1 MKSISKAIL
10 LFSGAAL
17 LIVAF
22 SIFMY
27 YINVNNK
34 DAELRN
40 KYKAQDQVCQ
50 GYYDLMWKT
59 IKQEAQVSEQFSST
73 FKEIYKPLMEG
84 RYAGKDNTLF
94 KMITEDNP
102 KFTPELY
109 AKLMVTI
116 EAKREGFFNEQKYL
130 TAIWNEHE
138 NLQTTA
144 PGKWFLSNT
153 EHIKHQVV
161 TSTITEQVFKTKK
174 DDDVNVF
181 GTKQDTSKKK

>member
-1 MKSISKAIL
+1 MKNISKPIL
-10 LFSGAAL
+10 LFGIAA
-17 LIVAF
+17 IVITAF

-27 YINVNNK
+27 SMSINND
-34 DAELRN
+34 DAILRN

-59 IKQEAQVSEQFSST
+59 IKQEANVSDKFFED
-73 FKEIYKPLMEG
+73 FKVLYKPMMDG
-84 RYAGKDNTLF
+84 RFSGKDQTLF

-109 AKLMVTI
+109 TKLMVVI

-138 NLQTTA
+138 NLQAKA
-144 PGKWFLSNT
+144 PGRWFISNT

-161 TSTITEQVFKTKK
+161 TSSITEQVFKTKK
-174 DDDVNVF
+174 DDDIDIF
-181 GTKQDTSKKK
+181 GKKDTAK

>member
-1 MKSISKAIL
+1 MKTITKSILFFGIAAI
-10 LFSGAAL
+10 A
-17 LIVAF
+17 ITIF

-27 YINVNNK
+27 YLNINNK

-40 KYKAQDQVCQ
+40 KYKAQDQICQ

-59 IKQEAQVSEQFSST
+59 IKQNAQVSEKFAST

-84 RYAGKDNTLF
+84 RYSGKDQNTLF
-94 KMITEDNP
+94 KWIQEDNP

-109 AKLMVTI
+109 SKLMVTI

-138 NLQTTA
+138 NLQSKA
-144 PGKWFLSNT
+144 PGKWFISNT

-161 TSTITEQVFKTKK
+161 TSSITEKVFETKK
-174 DDDVNVF
+174 DDDVDVF
-181 GTKQDTSKKK
+181 GTNK